1 MPGFVFSYC
10 DIPVPLIISA
20 LGIATT
26 IRITIRPLD
35 RDWLAEFNLLIEAC
49 RTCLFGRSAVS
60 RGNVTQTWRH
70 QLLRHVNSKLTQ
82 NLGYGGLPMS
92 KKLWGMLLLSISAFL
107 EGHTGIFFWR
117 WTNTRTFGASQ
128 QNFGRL
134 DNTSQWWP
142 NSEKRIQELTNSAMP
157 GECRYRRSYRM
168 HSMLRLGCCPRFHSK
183 YSQIMLERTSIA
195 PWNGKWEFS

>member
-35 RDWLAEFNLLIEAC
+35 RGWLAEFNRGMPYLPFGEIGGVTRQCDTDMTSSITNVEETMRNVTA
-49 RTCLFGRSAVS
+49 FYISISGRSY
-60 RGNVTQTWRH
+60 RD
-70 QLLRHVNSKLTQ
+70 
-82 NLGYGGLPMS
+82 
-92 KKLWGMLLLSISAFL
+92 
-107 EGHTGIFFWR
+107 FFSR

-157 GECRYRRSYRM
+157 GECRYGRSYRM